1 MQYFLKVRR
10 DETKGEDMEDEEIEQ
25 AVDKK
30 FQKIIAE
37 GKIDREIIA
46 KT

>member
-10 DETKGEDMEDEEIEQ
+10 DEKKGKDMEDEEIEQ

-37 GKIDREIIA
+37 GKIHREIIA